1 MMSRLTFCGVL
12 CVGLMLSN
20 ARLLAQPEQNLVP
33 VFESA
38 AREFNV
44 PSALLK
50 GIAFVETRWEHIR
63 PETQQESH
71 HNMPPAFGVMGLR
84 DDDWFGHSL
93 TGAAR
98 LINADPTRLSE
109 DAATNIR
116 GAAALL
122 AHLAANEVVRPA
134 NDDLVSWFHV
144 AAKFS
149 GIPQKEIQG
158 SYASRVFAALHDGY
172 DQFGIVIEPQQI
184 DMDRVRQI
192 RERDYPSIST
202 FSPTSD
208 DYGPAVWDASPNFSS
223 RTSGATHVIVHD
235 TEGGF
240 DGSVSWLKNPASQ
253 ASAHYIFRSADG
265 FLKQLV
271 READKAWHVR
281 CWNDWTIGIEHEGYV
296 SNPAWFTDVM
306 YRNSAALVRHLTSRY
321 NIPRNRLKIVGHNTW
336 QSSVIF
342 PQLGWDSCNDHTDP
356 GQFWNWDYYL
366 SLIVQDS
373 TPPAIVNATPS
384 ANQTNVP
391 VYKSIVV
398 KFDRPM
404 DVFSAQSAF
413 SIFPNVAGAFKW
425 SGDTKTL
432 TYDPTGNLASAE
444 SYLVSLSQSAK
455 SAGGGRLSQA
465 LQFAFTTSALDTVG
479 PRVVQSYPVNASAN
493 ISPGVAFQIRFD
505 EPVVYSTFAGRVR
518 LVDVADSNTFVG
530 IGNVV
535 YVDVDDKGLL
545 TFIPAAD
552 LQLGRTYRLRFL
564 PGLRD
569 PLNNASS
576 FESRIEFTIQPSA
589 YAQGSVIDPFENNAG
604 GWQQPLQSPGSIDLD
619 SSLTLFSIS
628 STFKRGGSYAGKLA
642 YGFSGA
648 TGGVCRL
655 LATQPISVSMQ
666 NGWLGAWVFG
676 DNSGNQLEMWFANTS
691 GSTEVISLG
700 AVNWFGWRFVST
712 PVTATMNA
720 FNSFVVRQNSGVE
733 VAGVLYFDNLQV
745 QISTGIDE
753 GRYLAHQSFKLHQ
766 NFPNPFNPA
775 TRIAFDIERPE
786 FVKLTVFNALGQQ
799 VGTLISKQL
808 DAGHHDVEYSGR
820 SSDGRSLPSGV
831 YVYRLQTSGGVA
843 VRKMVMV
850 R

>member
-1 MMSRLTFCGVL
+1 MH
-12 CVGLMLSN
+12 
-20 ARLLAQPEQNLVP
+20 RLLLCGFVCSALIVGSNPLSAQPEQNLVP

-44 PSALLK
+44 PSAILE

-63 PETQQESH
+63 PETQHESH

-84 DDDWFGHSL
+84 DDEWFGHSL
-93 TGAAR
+93 ADAAR
-98 LINADPTRLSE
+98 LINADPERLSE
-109 DAATNIR
+109 DAVTNVR
-116 GAAALL
+116 GAAAFL
-122 AHLAANEVVRPA
+122 AHLAANEAVRPA

-144 AAKFS
+144 VAKFS

-158 SYASRVFAALHDGY
+158 SYASRVLAALHDGY
-172 DQFGIVIEPQQI
+172 DQFGILIESQQI
-184 DMDRVRQI
+184 DLERVRQI

-208 DYGPAVWDASPNFSS
+208 DYGPAVWDASPNYSS

-265 FLKQLV
+265 YLKQLV

-342 PQLGWDSCNDHTDP
+342 PQLGWDNCNDHTDP

-373 TPPAIVNATPS
+373 TPPAIVSATPS

-391 VYKSIVV
+391 VYKSVV
-398 KFDRPM
+398 IKFDRPM
-404 DVFSAQSAF
+404 DVFSVQSGF
-413 SIFPNVAGAFKW
+413 SIFPNVVGAFKW

-432 TYDPTGNLASAE
+432 TYDPTNNLASAE

-455 SAGGGRLSQA
+455 SAGGGRLTQA
-465 LQFAFTTSALDTVG
+465 LQFAFTTSALDTAG
-479 PRVVQSYPVNASAN
+479 PRVVQSYPANGGTN
-493 ISPGVAFQIRFD
+493 ISPGAAFQVRFD
-505 EPVVYSTFAGRVR
+505 EPVVYSSFAGRVR
-518 LVDVADSNTFVG
+518 LVDVADSNTFIG

-535 YVDVDDKGLL
+535 YVDVEDKGLL

-552 LQLGRTYRLRFL
+552 LQLGHTYRLRFL
-564 PGLRD
+564 SGLRD

-576 FESRIEFTIQPSA
+576 FESRVEFTVQPTA
-589 YAQGSVIDPFENNAG
+589 FAQGSVFDHFENNAG
-604 GWQQPLQSPGSIDLD
+604 QWQQPIAVPGSVKLD
-619 SSLTLFSIS
+619 STMTAFSIS
-628 STFKRGGSYAGKLA
+628 STYKRGGSYSGKLA
-642 YGFSGA
+642 YRFSDT
-648 TGGVCRL
+648 TGGACRL
-655 LATQPISVSMQ
+655 MTSLLLPVSPQ

-676 DNSGNQLEMWFANTS
+676 DNSGNQLEMRFANTT

-700 AVNWFGWRFVST
+700 AINWFGWQFVST
-712 PVTATMNA
+712 SITATMSA
-720 FNSFVVRQNSGVE
+720 FNSFVVRQNSGAD
-733 VAGVLYFDNLQV
+733 VAGVLYIDNLQL

-753 GRYLAHQSFKLHQ
+753 GRYLSHQSFRLHQ

-775 TRIAFDIERPE
+775 TRIAFDIERAE

-799 VGTLISKQL
+799 VGTLINKQL
-808 DAGHHDVEYSGR
+808 DAGHHDVEFSGR
-820 SSDGRSLPSGV
+820 GSDGRSLPSGV
-831 YVYRLQTSGGVA
+831 YMYRLQASGGVA
-843 VRKMVMV
+843 VRKMMLVK
-850 R
+850 